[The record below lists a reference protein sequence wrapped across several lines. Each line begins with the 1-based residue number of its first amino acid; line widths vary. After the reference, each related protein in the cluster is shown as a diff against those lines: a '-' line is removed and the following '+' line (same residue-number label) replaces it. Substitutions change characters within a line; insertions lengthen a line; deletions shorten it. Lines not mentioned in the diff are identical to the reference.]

1 MGPAPTKHAAPGA
14 APQDVTVKRFPTW
27 GDSPYF
33 TVELRGRLRLRDL
46 LTHLTVLIPVLD
58 GAKHYY
64 VGPDEIDKLLRR
76 GADWLVGHPE
86 RELIAARYLRYRHN
100 RQIDDTSGTTVAAAS
115 SLETGL
121 KGSDGT
127 KVDDAKRVGQ
137 LVAERAKAAGID
149 KVVFDRAGF
158 KYHGRVRSLAEAARE
173 AGLDF

>member
-1 MGPAPTKHAAPGA
+1 MTQKVVASRTASRAKRHA
-14 APQDVTVKRFPTW
+14 
-27 GDSPYF
+27 
-33 TVELRGRLRLRDL
+33 RLRLRL
-46 LTHLTVLIPVLD
+46 S
-58 GAKHYY
+58 GN
-64 VGPDEIDKLLRR
+64 E
-76 GADWLVGHPE
+76 
-86 RELIAARYLRYRHN
+86 ARPRLAVFRSLNHIYA
-100 RQIDDTSGTTVAAAS
+100 QVIDDTSGTTVAAAS

-127 KVDDAKRVGQ
+127 KVEDAKRVGQ

>member
-1 MGPAPTKHAAPGA
+1 MTQKVVASRTASRAKRHA
-14 APQDVTVKRFPTW
+14 
-27 GDSPYF
+27 
-33 TVELRGRLRLRDL
+33 RLRLRL
-46 LTHLTVLIPVLD
+46 SGT
-58 GAKHYY
+58 
-64 VGPDEIDKLLRR
+64 E
-76 GADWLVGHPE
+76 
-86 RELIAARYLRYRHN
+86 ARPRLAVFRSLNHIYA
-100 RQIDDTSGTTVAAAS
+100 QVIDDTSGTTVAAAS

-121 KGSDGT
+121 RGSDGT